1 MIWNNILVVL
11 ITILFYLL
19 LTLFRSTVFLR
30 LNIKWTKY
38 SVATVILG
46 LIYPVFNTV
55 IKFEKLAYGSNSIII
70 ILFIVG
76 FIYSAVL
83 LTELNNPSLE
93 NDNRFRPPP
102 NQYLNKNKRINNVML
117 IILTIIAI
125 FAIMYYQYGY
135 VNYIDIII
143 SSVLLTT
150 ILLLNI
156 TYSSCKYNL
165 PISWNI

>member
-1 MIWNNILVVL
+1 MIWNKILIVL

-30 LNIKWTKY
+30 LNIKWIKY
-38 SVATVILG
+38 SVVGIILG

-55 IKFEKLAYGSNSIII
+55 IKFETLAYGSKSIVMV
-70 ILFIVG
+70 LFIVG
-76 FIYSAVL
+76 FIYASIL
-83 LTELNNPSLE
+83 LTEINNPSLE

-125 FAIMYYQYGY
+125 FAIMYYKYGY

-143 SSVLLTT
+143 SSLLLVT
-150 ILLLNI
+150 LLILNI

>member
-1 MIWNNILVVL
+1 MIWNKILIVL

-19 LTLFRSTVFLR
+19 LTLFMSTVFLR
-30 LNIKWTKY
+30 LNIKWIKY
-38 SVATVILG
+38 SVVAIILG

-55 IKFEKLAYGSNSIII
+55 IKFEKLAYGSNSIGF

-76 FIYSAVL
+76 FIYASIL
-83 LTELNNPSLE
+83 LTEINNPSLE

-125 FAIMYYQYGY
+125 FAIMYYKYGY

-143 SSVLLTT
+143 SSLLLVT
-150 ILLLNI
+150 LLILNI